1 MDGARKKLLTIEVV
15 NDIINYN
22 LFTTIRISAGRDK
35 ISVNLNPQFSL
46 SVNGRPAPPLLF
58 RLTAWFGQFK
68 LEFQLSVFDKSM
80 SSNYK
85 LWLITIYW
93 RNMHTVT
100 VVKSNIQI
108 KPTVFDWKC
117 LCWKNC

>member
-46 SVNGRPAPPLLF
+46 SVNGRLAPTLLV
-58 RLTAWFGQFK
+58 RLTA
-68 LEFQLSVFDKSM
+68 
-80 SSNYK
+80 
-85 LWLITIYW
+85 
-93 RNMHTVT
+93 
-100 VVKSNIQI
+100 
-108 KPTVFDWKC
+108 
-117 LCWKNC
+117 